1 METVVTIQ
9 TAIQTVGDA
18 PKTKSAKSPSVIKV
32 KAAYLLTE
40 AGRKAALLMGRN
52 GRERQ
57 TAVVRIATHR
67 MHLVTVDAQGVSHL
81 KLRPRYEDRGD
92 HVVRVDALPVF
103 DHPMTGEEL
112 LLAASKNYELE
123 QKWRTQRVSKTLG
136 LNAGLHRREQIADAF
151 LADRSQR
158 AVEHPAPNP
167 AWCYLRIDGKRMLF
181 DATQGSSVCRKVPAE
196 AHRRFQAD
204 LRARRWR
211 NQQRRTSEE
220 AVNQEKKRF
229 VGEWIERFGTPDQQ
243 ARQRA
248 GVLPLTEA
256 IEAITEHLFAGARG
270 CRLYAHDGA
279 ACLQEHLRKCP
290 QFSNAVVANG
300 DLIHKFEDAKDVT
313 AEGWQRAHEI
323 QRLLP
328 AAKVTVRFH
337 RLLWRK
343 DLRAPAVT
351 RYSVLAVQTLGP
363 LTLRREY
370 EAT

>member
-1 METVVTIQ
+1 METVVTIATATQ
-9 TAIQTVGDA
+9 TTGDA
-18 PKTKSAKSPSVIKV
+18 PHPKNAKKPNVIKV
-32 KAAYLLTE
+32 RAAYLLTE

-57 TAVVRIATHR
+57 TAVIRIATHR

-81 KLRPRYEDRGD
+81 KLRPRYEEHGD
-92 HVVRVDALPVF
+92 HVVRVDALPIF
-103 DHPMTGEEL
+103 DHPMTGDEL

-123 QKWRTQRVSKTLG
+123 QKWRAQRVSKSLG

-151 LADRSQR
+151 LADRNQR
-158 AVEHPAPNP
+158 AVEHPAPNT
-167 AWCYLRIDGKRMLF
+167 AWCYLRVDGKRMLF

-211 NQQRRTSEE
+211 NQQRRTGEE
-220 AVNQEKKRF
+220 AVHQEKTRF
-229 VGEWIERFGTPDQQ
+229 VGEWIDVHGTPDQQ

-248 GVLPLTEA
+248 GVLPFAEA
-256 IEAITEHLFAGARG
+256 IGAITEHAFAAARE
-270 CRLYAHDGA
+270 CRLYAHNGA
-279 ACLQEHLRKCP
+279 TCLQEHLRRYST
-290 QFSNAVVANG
+290 FADAIVADG
-300 DLIHKFEDAKDVT
+300 ELVHQFEDAKDATV
-313 AEGWQRAHEI
+313 AQWERAQAI

-328 AAKVTVRFH
+328 AARVTVRFH

-343 DLRAPAVT
+343 DLRAPALT
-351 RYSVLAVQTLGP
+351 RYGILAVQILGP